1 MVFWIFIA
9 LLVAFFAWASWVI
22 RRRNQDPAWRD
33 TPTDPTIGGPMRGD
47 GGS

>member
-9 LLVAFFAWASWVI
+9 LLVVFFAWASWVV
-22 RRRNQDPAWRD
+22 RRRNQAPAWRD

-47 GGS
+47 GS